1 MQQTTYAQVRS
12 RDPRNTFYG
21 VNPGAASASPYMARP
36 IQTADVSMYQRPAV
50 PSSLAGLV
58 SQAEEDQNAMINP
71 GFQQRLMEQQ
81 NRGIPTSLQGIDIG
95 EPAPVVTNPDLST
108 DQGLQDAGLMP
119 SDPLPVTPPT
129 KPLEAGPMEF
139 TPSQVEQAQG
149 VVNTLAQGQDTGD
162 GMAAATRAKDQERV
176 NNDIMQVAKAK
187 NPSEA
192 WNKLQKE
199 PFYQNSSFYTGLMG
213 VGLSIMSGKS
223 PIEAFQIGQGMANQ
237 DETKKQLEANRDALI
252 EQGFSQDSIAA
263 AIANG
268 DPSLLKMKAI
278 DPAQKE
284 AWYAAREE
292 RQNAEW
298 DRRQTINEAS
308 AEKSRKATLENQ
320 LALAEARGEITRD
333 NQLFKSEHSVRRTSP
348 KWEKSE
354 ELGGITPNLR
364 DKLQQSYRP
373 VINVLASRNKWMAPT
388 EAAISKLGT
397 GANSQENAAQQR
409 AAIEN
414 LTKLIQG
421 GLASINGEVMN
432 ELTGDPDWVNNKLN
446 KIQMMAGQGPTEAN
460 IKWLKALGT
469 EIQEIDK
476 EATKYQVAP
485 LVESLMLDSG
495 LAPDNAIRAA
505 NSIFAPGSV
514 RLTTEEFKEWSRGH
528 SKVHDKT
535 FPDDKPSKL
544 KGGALSGSSDT
555 SWFTK

>member
-50 PSSLAGLV
+50 PAGLSRLV
-58 SQAEEDQNAMINP
+58 GQTSVDYQNMLNPVQSNGLPSDIPNDVQPQVQQA
-71 GFQQRLMEQQ
+71 
-81 NRGIPTSLQGIDIG
+81 
-95 EPAPVVTNPDLST
+95 VTLPDPNNQET
-108 DQGLQDAGLMP
+108 VQDAGP
-119 SDPLPVTPPT
+119 SPSSVPQESEPLPVTPPT

-162 GMAAATRAKDQERV
+162 GMAGATRIKDQERV

-187 NPSEA
+187 DPSEA

-263 AIANG
+263 AIAQG
-268 DPSLLKMKAI
+268 DPSLLKMRAK
-278 DPAQKE
+278 DPLQQE
-284 AWYAAREE
+284 ALYAERER

-298 DRRQTINEAS
+298 DRRQAVNEES
-308 AEKSRKATLENQ
+308 AERNRKATLENQ

-333 NQLFKSEHSVRRTSP
+333 NQLFKNEHSVRRTSP
-348 KWEKSE
+348 KWEKTE

-397 GANSQENAAQQR
+397 GANSQENSAQQR

-485 LVESLMLDSG
+485 LVESLILDSG
-495 LAPDNAIRAA
+495 LAPENAIRAA

-555 SWFTK
+555 SWFTE

>member
-36 IQTADVSMYQRPAV
+36 TQTADISMYQRPAIPAGLSSLV
-50 PSSLAGLV
+50 GQTSVDYQNMLNPVQSNGLPSDIPNDVQPQAQQAVTLPEFENQETMQAAGLSPSS
-58 SQAEEDQNAMINP
+58 
-71 GFQQRLMEQQ
+71 
-81 NRGIPTSLQGIDIG
+81 IPPES
-95 EPAPVVTNPDLST
+95 E
-108 DQGLQDAGLMP
+108 
-119 SDPLPVTPPT
+119 PLPVTPPN

-187 NPSEA
+187 DPSEA

-268 DPSLLKMKAI
+268 DPSLLKMRAV

-284 AWYAAREE
+284 ALYAAREE

-298 DRRQTINEAS
+298 DRRQQIQEQTMRERADETRRAAEERANMNFERQKELIGYRDKVKAERAEQAAQSFNFNPKEVRLAQNTAEGTVAKQW
-308 AEKSRKATLENQ
+308 AEKGGLFNQSNKDLDLADKAVKDKDYQTARSAYMQAIMNSARAEIGATRSLTEEDLGHFAEDPSIFVRVGNKFALKSGWRPTDAALSYARKQANVGHTSAMKGVADAKKATIEAYIGSGMDKKRAT
-320 LALAEARGEITRD
+320 ALVNRAIPSGGFYDPLGVFSEQAEE
-333 NQLFKSEHSVRRTSP
+333 SV
-348 KWEKSE
+348 
-354 ELGGITPNLR
+354 GG
-364 DKLQQSYRP
+364 
-373 VINVLASRNKWMAPT
+373 
-388 EAAISKLGT
+388 AAT
-397 GANSQENAAQQR
+397 N
-409 AAIEN
+409 
-414 LTKLIQG
+414 
-421 GLASINGEVMN
+421 
-432 ELTGDPDWVNNKLN
+432 PKLN
-446 KIQMMAGQGPTEAN
+446 
-460 IKWLKALGT
+460 
-469 EIQEIDK
+469 
-476 EATKYQVAP
+476 
-485 LVESLMLDSG
+485 
-495 LAPDNAIRAA
+495 
-505 NSIFAPGSV
+505 
-514 RLTTEEFKEWSRGH
+514 
-528 SKVHDKT
+528 
-535 FPDDKPSKL
+535 
-544 KGGALSGSSDT
+544 GALSAVEDT
-555 SWFTK
+555 SWFTQ

>member
-36 IQTADVSMYQRPAV
+36 TQTADISMYQRPAV

-58 SQAEEDQNAMINP
+58 SQAEEDQNAMVNP

-81 NRGIPTSLQGIDIG
+81 NQGTPTSLQGIDIG
-95 EPAPVVTNPDLST
+95 APAPVSANPNLST
-108 DQGLQDAGLMP
+108 DQGLQGAGLMP
-119 SDPLPVTPPT
+119 SDPLPVTPPP

-149 VVNTLAQGQDTGD
+149 VINTLAQGQDTGD

-176 NNDIMQVAKAK
+176 NNDILQVAKAK
-187 NPSEA
+187 DPSEA

-268 DPSLLKMKAI
+268 DPSLLKMKAV

-284 AWYAAREE
+284 ALYAAREE

-298 DRRQTINEAS
+298 DRRQQIQEQTMRERADETRRAAEERANMNFERQKELIGFRDKVKAERAEQAAQSFNFNPKEVRLAQNTAEGTVAKQW
-308 AEKSRKATLENQ
+308 AEK
-320 LALAEARGEITRD
+320 
-333 NQLFKSEHSVRRTSP
+333 
-348 KWEKSE
+348 
-354 ELGGITPNLR
+354 
-364 DKLQQSYRP
+364 
-373 VINVLASRNKWMAPT
+373 
-388 EAAISKLGT
+388 
-397 GANSQENAAQQR
+397 
-409 AAIEN
+409 
-414 LTKLIQG
+414 G
-421 GLASINGEVMN
+421 GLFNQSNKDLDLADKAVKDKDYQTARSAYMQAIMNSARAEIGSTRSI
-432 ELTGDPDWVNNKLN
+432 T
-446 KIQMMAGQGPTEAN
+446 
-460 IKWLKALGT
+460 
-469 EIQEIDK
+469 
-476 EATKYQVAP
+476 
-485 LVESLMLDSG
+485 
-495 LAPDNAIRAA
+495 
-505 NSIFAPGSV
+505 
-514 RLTTEEFKEWSRGH
+514 
-528 SKVHDKT
+528 
-535 FPDDKPSKL
+535 
-544 KGGALSGSSDT
+544 
-555 SWFTK
+555 

>member
-36 IQTADVSMYQRPAV
+36 TQTADISMYQRPAV

-58 SQAEEDQNAMINP
+58 SQAEEDQDAMVNP

-81 NRGIPTSLQGIDIG
+81 NQGTPTSLQGIDIG
-95 EPAPVVTNPDLST
+95 APAPVASNPNLST

-149 VVNTLAQGQDTGD
+149 VINTLAQGQDTGD
-162 GMAAATRAKDQERV
+162 GMTAATRAKDQERV
-176 NNDIMQVAKAK
+176 NNDILQVAKAK
-187 NPSEA
+187 DPSEA

-268 DPSLLKMKAI
+268 DPSLLKMRAV

-284 AWYAAREE
+284 ALYAAREE

-298 DRRQTINEAS
+298 DRRQQIQEQTMRERADETRRAAEERANMNFGRQKELIGYRDKVKAERAEQAAQSFNFNPKEVRLAQNTAEGTVAKQW
-308 AEKSRKATLENQ
+308 AEKGGLFNQSNKDLDLADKAVKDKDYQTARSAYMQAIMNSARAEIGATRSLTEEDLGHFAEDPSVFVRVGNKFA
-320 LALAEARGEITRD
+320 LKSGWRPTDSALAYARKQANVGHTSAMKGVADAKRATIEAYIGSGMDKKRATALVNRAIPSGGFYD
-333 NQLFKSEHSVRRTSP
+333 PLGVFSEQA
-348 KWEKSE
+348 E
-354 ELGGITPNLR
+354 EAVGG
-364 DKLQQSYRP
+364 
-373 VINVLASRNKWMAPT
+373 
-388 EAAISKLGT
+388 AAT
-397 GANSQENAAQQR
+397 N
-409 AAIEN
+409 
-414 LTKLIQG
+414 
-421 GLASINGEVMN
+421 
-432 ELTGDPDWVNNKLN
+432 PKLN
-446 KIQMMAGQGPTEAN
+446 
-460 IKWLKALGT
+460 
-469 EIQEIDK
+469 
-476 EATKYQVAP
+476 
-485 LVESLMLDSG
+485 
-495 LAPDNAIRAA
+495 
-505 NSIFAPGSV
+505 
-514 RLTTEEFKEWSRGH
+514 
-528 SKVHDKT
+528 
-535 FPDDKPSKL
+535 
-544 KGGALSGSSDT
+544 GALSAVEDT
-555 SWFTK
+555 SWFAQ